1 MDVQCADDVQA
12 QTSSPHK
19 LTQIIEMAVRLD
31 DAFSLVDE
39 ALAQD
44 PKAQVLRA
52 ALDQVP
58 VREMCRLVRLARE
71 G

>member
-1 MDVQCADDVQA
+1 MNAQCADDVQA

-19 LTQIIEMAVRLD
+19 LTRIIEMAVRLD

-44 PKAQVLRA
+44 PKAHELRV
-52 ALDQVP
+52 ALDRVP

-71 G
+71 R